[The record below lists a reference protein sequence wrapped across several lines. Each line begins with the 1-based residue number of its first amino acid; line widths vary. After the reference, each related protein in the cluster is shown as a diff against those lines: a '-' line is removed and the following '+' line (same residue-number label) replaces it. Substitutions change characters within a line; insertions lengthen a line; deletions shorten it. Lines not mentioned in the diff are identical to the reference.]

1 VHGYGH
7 NPLILP
13 YIFQANTSTDNA
25 QDQQCLSHPQG
36 ELINALDNKKNDGG
50 KVFSNL
56 HTTSTAITLILG
68 ISSTNNSF
76 EHTHLNRFPND
87 QRASCTYA
95 LAKLIIA
102 TSNMCCSKR

>member
-1 VHGYGH
+1 
-7 NPLILP
+7 
-13 YIFQANTSTDNA
+13 
-25 QDQQCLSHPQG
+25 
-36 ELINALDNKKNDGG
+36 
-50 KVFSNL
+50 L

-102 TSNMCCSKR
+102 TGNM